1 MSDDFIFKMF
11 FVGQLLLYGSFV
23 DMSLFR
29 LALHDCNPNDID
41 VNIIIIPNNALNT
54 LFIFMLLSAKISYYK
69 SSSTSVSSLVSKRII
84 TYIAIIVNVYDNIFS
99 VL

>member
-29 LALHDCNPNDID
+29 LASHDCNPTDID
-41 VNIIIIPNNALNT
+41 VNIMITPNNALNT

-69 SSSTSVSSLVSKRII
+69 SSSTSVSSLVSKTII
-84 TYIAIIVNVYDNIFS
+84 TYIAIIVNAYDNDF
-99 VL
+99 